1 MGWFSSSSSRT
12 VVVFF
17 SLSDYRDNL
26 NDWRVASLLPLQY
39 VGKKTWTFDKLYLV
53 PGIET
58 CSTTNLLNNYTAVI

>member
-1 MGWFSSSSSRT
+1 VNFSRFFLELFRKSYA

-39 VGKKTWTFDKLYLV
+39 VGKKTWTFDKLYL
-53 PGIET
+53 GT
-58 CSTTNLLNNYTAVI
+58 FND